1 VSNSSPT
8 IPLHVGALLDRAPGP
23 KYVGALSLAE
33 LALRQPRPKPK
44 VLAQMSKSVPE
55 GFAFALRAPRDCV
68 MSSQG
73 ALRITPE
80 VEAGLVWLLA
90 AADACAARAVVFQT
104 GADFTPGARS
114 RDLLRDFVARL
125 PRPEGRHYVWL
136 PSGVWEPH
144 ETEVIAAE
152 LGIVAGFDPLESRR
166 PAGPV
171 AYGILRAMGHRTSF
185 SPAAMADA
193 LATLLTAETRE
204 AFVTVDAE
212 RAFDVAKRLR
222 QLATS
227 AFAESAADDAE
238 DDEDEDSDD
247 DESDDDEGGDF
258 EDSSDEGE
266 SESDGDEDDDG
277 DGDDESDDDDS
288 DSDDSDK
295 GSPGKS

>member
-1 VSNSSPT
+1 M
-8 IPLHVGALLDRAPGP
+8 G
-23 KYVGALSLAE
+23 
-33 LALRQPRPKPK
+33 
-44 VLAQMSKSVPE
+44 KSVPE

-80 VEAGLVWLLA
+80 VEAGLAWLLA

-114 RDLLRDFVARL
+114 RDLLREFVARL

-238 DDEDEDSDD
+238 DDEDGDEDDESDEDGDDEGDDEGDDFEGSGDEDESDDGEDSDEDD
-247 DESDDDEGGDF
+247 DESDDG
-258 EDSSDEGE
+258 
-266 SESDGDEDDDG
+266 
-277 DGDDESDDDDS
+277 
-288 DSDDSDK
+288 DK